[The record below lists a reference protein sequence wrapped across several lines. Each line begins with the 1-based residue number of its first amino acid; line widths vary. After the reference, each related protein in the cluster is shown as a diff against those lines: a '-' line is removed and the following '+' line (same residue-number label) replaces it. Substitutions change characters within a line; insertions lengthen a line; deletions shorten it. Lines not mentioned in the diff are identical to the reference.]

1 MAKIV
6 RFHRLGGPEVL
17 KIEDVPSRE
26 PAKGEVSLS
35 VQAIGLNRAESMFM
49 HGHYL
54 ELPKFPATLGYEA
67 SGIVTTTGPNVDPSW
82 LNKHV
87 STIPAFSMNQYGVLG
102 NEVIVP
108 AHALADYPSS
118 LTPIEATSIWMQYRV
133 PCLWRRT
140 SLAWGRSRH

>member
-1 MAKIV
+1 MALCAVRHAKGKENQMAKIV
-6 RFHRLGGPEVL
+6 RFHKLGGPGVL

-67 SGIVTTTGPNVDPSW
+67 SGIVTTIGANVDASW
-82 LNKHV
+82 LNKRV
-87 STIPAFSMNQYGVLG
+87 STIPAFSMNQYGV
-102 NEVIVP
+102 P
-108 AHALADYPSS
+108 ATRSS
-118 LTPIEATSIWMQYRV
+118 FPFMLWLTIPQVS
-133 PCLWRRT
+133 
-140 SLAWGRSRH
+140 